1 MLRPGP
7 LLTAFERAQQAQNR
21 AGFHENLRLVEALYE
36 EARALGVFPPADPLD
51 GIETDIGLA
60 KALHVL
66 PSA

>member
-1 MLRPGP
+1 MIRPSP
-7 LLTAFERAQQAQNR
+7 LLVEFERVQQQQDR
-21 AGFHENLRLVEALYE
+21 TGYHENVRLVEALYD

-51 GIETDIGLA
+51 GIETDIRLA